1 MSTTF
6 LNREIS
12 SPPASPASFSSI
24 SSSTSSIFTSEA
36 SSATGFPVYPQ
47 TDSRLESPATSP
59 DITNPPKPL
68 LSAPNTRTLRRSFS
82 RPSSSVGLPAFVNNM
97 TFGFKDKKVKSAKNS
112 PTIEPS
118 PQPNEGG
125 SATPAPVPSRTSR
138 LVSATLGRARMQK
151 KKSLVSFLNS
161 VNPENLPA
169 PTIASSSSGN
179 APQTSSAPTAEQ
191 IRPRAVSFD
200 DEDDYGE
207 VAEKF
212 ETRNK
217 WATKLGMKMHPYGTD
232 ASYMQSFDRVSMD
245 NDRHTEQLLN
255 RLNPSGA
262 PTFYQYGKKPPM
274 TVLDLGCGQGTWVCQ
289 AADAWKHSGTIVT
302 GLDLVDVV
310 TEEHENAKFVR
321 GNFVKYPLPFR
332 DESFELVRMANLSLC
347 IPYDKWL
354 FVFSEVKRVLAPN
367 GRLEFIDDQIF
378 FPYGA
383 APYSDIDENAMSS
396 TTPTSKA
403 FPGASECQSGFDDD
417 DDDATGLGPDGDSN
431 DSIIPSSP
439 IAEGENRAGADDDS
453 FDTASTLVDSD
464 ASTTRSARSS
474 MQSNHSVL
482 KKHAAANTDI
492 PISLPS
498 ITPIAPITL
507 DITETGDAPARP
519 PPPTRPIPAIPIEE
533 PVAVELITAAPSP
546 SADTITPP
554 DVTIQTPTPMST
566 PTPSDPLDRASR
578 SSSELLTEPEV
589 VEASTST
596 LHEQP
601 PKSEPEATFD
611 AYEPWHQSTV
621 VSRELE
627 TVFEQMLK
635 EKYGIH
641 PRPHEFV
648 LAAMKTVFGEEYAE
662 KSRSMHVR
670 LAPPECGFD
679 HEFGLADESTVDNSV
694 EGENSQKK
702 PWVVIRWDKKE
713 KKSKKAA
720 KQHIESIPEE
730 KQSADY
736 FSPTA
741 LPDGLS
747 AKAASKLGIFPGD
760 LPPSPAVSARQPRP
774 ASIDSI
780 PSATST
786 FFAGGPVQSPGLIVL
801 PSTFIPLSPSELEM
815 HTCKHLHVLLGC
827 KPALKDYI
835 EGFTDEGGQRVCGS
849 EEFEASVW
857 EYECFR
863 RQRFNWPV
871 EMAGLNFESTD
882 DYVDARSSV
891 KHKYFTPSSNSQDYS
906 KQTSYAAED
915 LTHVRTFRIYG
926 AMKKSD
932 EDAIAPILMKTHS
945 GLPSRPGTSK
955 GAKAILFPSSTS

>member
-1 MSTTF
+1 
-6 LNREIS
+6 
-12 SPPASPASFSSI
+12 
-24 SSSTSSIFTSEA
+24 
-36 SSATGFPVYPQ
+36 
-47 TDSRLESPATSP
+47 
-59 DITNPPKPL
+59 
-68 LSAPNTRTLRRSFS
+68 
-82 RPSSSVGLPAFVNNM
+82 M

-161 VNPENLPA
+161 VNPETLPA
-169 PTIASSSSGN
+169 PTTASSSSGN

-207 VAEKF
+207 VTEKF

-262 PTFYQYGKKPPM
+262 PTFYQYGKKPPT

-417 DDDATGLGPDGDSN
+417 EDDATGLGPDEDSN

-780 PSATST
+780 PSDTST
-786 FFAGGPVQSPGLIVL
+786 FFAGWPVQSPGLIVL

>member
-1 MSTTF
+1 MSSELRYTANTQ
-6 LNREIS
+6 LEHLHARYTGTGHADLTKYEWLTHQHRDTL
-12 SPPASPASFSSI
+12 ASIVGHPTL
-24 SSSTSSIFTSEA
+24 TSYLAIADGEA
-36 SSATGFPVYPQ
+36 IG
-47 TDSRLESPATSP
+47 
-59 DITNPPKPL
+59 
-68 LSAPNTRTLRRSFS
+68 RTKFE
-82 RPSSSVGLPAFVNNM
+82 M
-97 TFGFKDKKVKSAKNS
+97 TEDKKVKSAKNS

-546 SADTITPP
+546 STDTITPP

-566 PTPSDPLDRASR
+566 PTPSDPSDRASR

-611 AYEPWHQSTV
+611 AYESWHQSTV

-857 EYECFR
+857 EYEWYVSLSLSLVSSFAYSSWNNDSFR

>member
-1 MSTTF
+1 
-6 LNREIS
+6 
-12 SPPASPASFSSI
+12 
-24 SSSTSSIFTSEA
+24 
-36 SSATGFPVYPQ
+36 
-47 TDSRLESPATSP
+47 
-59 DITNPPKPL
+59 
-68 LSAPNTRTLRRSFS
+68 
-82 RPSSSVGLPAFVNNM
+82 M

-112 PTIEPS
+112 PTIES
-118 PQPNEGG
+118 TPQPNEGG
-125 SATPAPVPSRTSR
+125 STTPTPVPSRTSR

-161 VNPENLPA
+161 VNPETLSA
-169 PTIASSSSGN
+169 PTNASSSSSN
-179 APQTSSAPTAEQ
+179 TLQASSTPTTEQT
-191 IRPRAVSFD
+191 RPRAASVN

-207 VAEKF
+207 VVEQF
-212 ETRNK
+212 ETKNK

-232 ASYMQSFDRVSMD
+232 ASYMQSFDRVSID

-262 PTFYQYGKKPPM
+262 PTFYQYGKKPPT

-354 FVFSEVKRVLAPN
+354 FVLSEVKRVLAPN

-383 APYSDIDENAMSS
+383 APYPDIDENAMSS
-396 TTPTSKA
+396 TTPTSRA
-403 FPGASECQSGFDDD
+403 FPGASECQSGFDDE

-439 IAEGENRAGADDDS
+439 VAEGENKAGADDDS

-464 ASTTRSARSS
+464 ASTTRSAS
-474 MQSNHSVL
+474 
-482 KKHAAANTDI
+482 T
-492 PISLPS
+492 
-498 ITPIAPITL
+498 
-507 DITETGDAPARP
+507 
-519 PPPTRPIPAIPIEE
+519 
-533 PVAVELITAAPSP
+533 ELITAAPSP
-546 SADTITPP
+546 SSDIITPP

-566 PTPSDPLDRASR
+566 PTPSTPSDAASR
-578 SSSELLTEPEV
+578 CSSELLTEPEV
-589 VEASTST
+589 VKESVST
-596 LHEQP
+596 LQEQP
-601 PKSEPEATFD
+601 PKSESEATFD
-611 AYEPWHQSTV
+611 AYESWHQSTA

-627 TVFEQMLK
+627 TVFERMLK

-648 LAAMKTVFGEEYAE
+648 LAAMKTVFGDEYAE

-670 LAPPECGFD
+670 LAPPECRFD
-679 HEFGLADESTVDNSV
+679 HEFGLADESTVDSPA
-694 EGENSQKK
+694 EGENLQKK
-702 PWVVIRWDKKE
+702 PWIVVRWDKKE

-730 KQSADY
+730 KQSTDY

-786 FFAGGPVQSPGLIVL
+786 FFASGPVQSPGLIVL

-827 KPALKDYI
+827 KPSLKEYI
-835 EGFTDEGGQRVCGS
+835 EGFTDEGGQRVCGD
-849 EEFEASVW
+849 EEFEDSVW

-871 EMAGLNFESTD
+871 EMAGLNLESTD
-882 DYVDARSSV
+882 DYVDSRSAV
-891 KHKYFTPSSNSQDYS
+891 KHKYYTPSSNSQGYS

-932 EDAIAPILMKTHS
+932 DDDTAPILMKTHS

-955 GAKAILFPSSTS
+955 GVKPVFCPSSTS